1 MNDFFR
7 YFCPNEHTGKRH
19 NLFSV
24 LSKFQVICL
33 WKASSDSLERRWI
46 DNLYDQQPLWS
57 TTFVI
62 HRPIFWMAG
71 NNINIIMQLRQR
83 EWELSWLKS
92 TVEADWPLGHCLAGR
107 SLAVMLSP
115 HQWSMPCPILSPSTP
130 PLPSPSPPPVSDAK
144 WAERPNTSRD
154 RREIAG
160 WQEKTRSLWFFH
172 QSTKNDIISFF
183 GPFILSQNRKH
194 ATCKNAKTQVS
205 LSQYFW

>member
-1 MNDFFR
+1 MCDDVNFNLRSFVIFNSQSCMYALRKQGATSKIYKSYHNPRWMIFFR

-71 NNINIIMQLRQR
+71 NNINIIMKLRQR

-92 TVEADWPLGHCLAGR
+92 TVEADWPPGHCLAGR

-115 HQWSMPCPILSPSTP
+115 HQWSMPCPILSPSIP
-130 PLPSPSPPPVSDAK
+130 PLPPPLLLLSLM
-144 WAERPNTSRD
+144 PNELRD
-154 RREIAG
+154 RTPQEI
-160 WQEKTRSLWFFH
+160 E
-172 QSTKNDIISFF
+172 
-183 GPFILSQNRKH
+183 
-194 ATCKNAKTQVS
+194 AK
-205 LSQYFW
+205 

>member
-1 MNDFFR
+1 MDDFFR

-19 NLFSV
+19 NLFFV

-71 NNINIIMQLRQR
+71 SNINIIMKLRQR

-115 HQWSMPCPILSPSTP
+115 HQWSMPCLILSPPPNFYFYFGLITSSTTCFFCSGLTKP
-130 PLPSPSPPPVSDAK
+130 ACFYIGSPLVAFQHLPTGYLLKFRALDKKQWSLRADSHLWPNQRPFWVLQFAK
-144 WAERPNTSRD
+144 VY
-154 RREIAG
+154 
-160 WQEKTRSLWFFH
+160 
-172 QSTKNDIISFF
+172 ND
-183 GPFILSQNRKH
+183 
-194 ATCKNAKTQVS
+194 
-205 LSQYFW
+205 